1 MKINHLIILVIISV
15 ILVSGC
21 TTPVEPVSDVN
32 QNSEF
37 TSEFLTGLDTDYLDD
52 TLTDLESLE
61 NVENEFK
68 N

>member
-1 MKINHLIILVIISV
+1 MKINHLIILGIISV

-21 TTPVEPVSDVN
+21 TTPVEPVNEVN
-32 QNSEF
+32 QDSEF
-37 TSEFLTGLDTDYLDD
+37 TTEFLTGLDTDYLND
-52 TLTDLESLE
+52 TLTDLEALE

>member
-21 TTPVEPVSDVN
+21 TTPVEPVNAVN

-37 TSEFLTGLDTDYLDD
+37 TTEFLTGLDTDYLDD